1 MARNH
6 GMVAE
11 HAPRR
16 LAEVSVVKVSE
27 PYDTQPTDPEEHI
40 ATRLGDAPVNVIT
53 PGLVSPF
60 TGSPIDCLP
69 FRWGWIASASRNT
82 DGDIVAVV
90 GEDSGLGVGG
100 RGFRYDRD
108 GLQRT

>member
-11 HAPRR
+11 HASRR

-60 TGSPIDCLP
+60 TGNPIDCLP
-69 FRWGWIASASRNT
+69 FRWGWIASALRNT
-82 DGDIVAVV
+82 DGDSDGNLS
-90 GEDSGLGVGG
+90 GECSNNTALFFDCLCV
-100 RGFRYDRD
+100 
-108 GLQRT
+108 